1 MKVFLS
7 CLQGISAAY
16 VSMRSKQSQKNLPV
30 TARSLETLIRLA
42 SAHAKA
48 RLSASV
54 DEEDVEVAVELMNFV
69 LFHEVGD
76 TSNVGIGPG
85 VGADSRGN
93 LMTDNASR
101 GKKGRTQAAP
111 HVSDGDDDEGD
122 GDDDL
127 RRKRGRVGGGS
138 ASAKVSDSSGS
149 NDYDEYANEEY
160 IEAESNESKAREKSL
175 LQEVIRFSQ
184 DQEAETFALD
194 DAFIAALK
202 LIPSVFISVGSPSM
216 SELIRMLRNI
226 EKQNKVCL
234 SARELTCTGP
244 SCIRVLRASQS
255 LLSLFIVKCFLPSL
269 NSFTFFSCR

>member
-1 MKVFLS
+1 MKSYPFLHVTHTITAS
-7 CLQGISAAY
+7 LQCFQGISSAY

-76 TSNVGIGPG
+76 ATNIGIGPG

-101 GKKGRTQAAP
+101 GKKGRAAPAP

-122 GDDDL
+122 SNGDEL
-127 RRKRGRVGGGS
+127 RGKRVRIDKES
-138 ASAKVSDSSGS
+138 ASSTAPDRGE
-149 NDYDEYANEEY
+149 NDDYEEYANEEY
-160 IEAESNESKAREKSL
+160 VQVETNESKAREKCL

-194 DAFIAALK
+194 DTFIAALK
-202 LIPSVFISVGSPSM
+202 MIPSVYVSVGSPSM

-226 EKQNKVCL
+226 EKQNKV
-234 SARELTCTGP
+234 R
-244 SCIRVLRASQS
+244 
-255 LLSLFIVKCFLPSL
+255 
-269 NSFTFFSCR
+269 